1 MTERDALFMEAMF
14 YDSALHKNNYA
25 TKYDTI
31 MTGIIMIVIF
41 YKLMSF
47 SDNLWLCDQT

>member
-1 MTERDALFMEAMF
+1 MF
-14 YDSALHKNNYA
+14 NDSALHKNNHTIIH

-47 SDNLWLCDQT
+47 SNNLWLCDQT